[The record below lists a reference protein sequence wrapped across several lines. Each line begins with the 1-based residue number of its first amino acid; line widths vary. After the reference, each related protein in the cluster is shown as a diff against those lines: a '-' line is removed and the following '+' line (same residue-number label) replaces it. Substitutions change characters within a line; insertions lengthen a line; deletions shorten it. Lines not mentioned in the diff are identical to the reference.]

1 MLRTSFERIAAEF
14 LDAKLQKFSGNQLAE
29 FIRRDLPLH
38 AANALPKDFDD
49 LLLVGSAGQGQW
61 AHVPWL
67 SLFDPLVTKSAMTG
81 YYVVYLFDAEMERL
95 YLSLNQGTTAV
106 YHEFGP
112 RMGRQVLRDRAELM
126 RMRVSDGAGS
136 FTAEPINL
144 LSDGSLALG
153 YEAGHALGTS
163 YRLAQLPS
171 EDEMQ
176 ADAVHMLKLYRTLT
190 FRGGITP
197 ADTLLETAG
206 TKEIEEARR
215 YTASARVER
224 NPRVRKEVLKHKQPV
239 CEACGLDPSAHY
251 GLASRLPPERMPV
264 DIHHLMP
271 LSSLQEGERVKYRV
285 PDDFAVLCPT
295 CHRVVH
301 LLDDPTDLEALRK
314 CLKFGRIAD
323 LM

>member
-38 AANALPKDFDD
+38 AASALPGDFDD

-67 SLFDPLVTKSAMTG
+67 SLFDPLVTRSAMTG

-126 RMRVSDGAGS
+126 RMRVADGAGS

-144 LSDGSLALG
+144 ASDGSLALG

-176 ADAVHMLKLYRTLT
+176 ADAVLMLKLYRTLT

-215 YTASARVER
+215 YTASVRVER

-239 CEACGLDPSAHY
+239 CEACGLDPAAHY

-264 DIHHLMP
+264 DVHHLTP

-314 CLKFGRIAD
+314 CLKFGRIAEI
-323 LM
+323 M